1 MRIAYAVMMMIVPP
15 EVFAASDAGEMKSVL
30 TLSLPVAAF
39 WFEKKQHPCLHTSA
53 AWDWYP
59 TVFLREKPR
68 ATKSFLFSYKAT
80 QIQIQRR

>member
-53 AWDWYP
+53 AMGLVTDGFFEGEATRYEKLF
-59 TVFLREKPR
+59 VFL
-68 ATKSFLFSYKAT
+68 
-80 QIQIQRR
+80 